1 MKKVYVLLA
10 VVLIMFIT
18 GCDKGSRDSDLFP
31 PSASEGKSITAFSLN
46 DVAGAINETEKTIA
60 ITMPY
65 GTDATTMVAT
75 FTITGVS
82 VKVGSTD
89 QVSGKTANDFTHPVT
104 YAVTAADAS
113 TQDYTVTVTVAT
125 PSSPK
130 SITAFSLNGS
140 IGKINETKKTISVTV
155 PTGTSVTNLV
165 ATFTITGAGLK
176 VGSTDQVSG
185 KTANDFTHPV
195 TYTVT
200 AADAS
205 TQDYTVTVIVA
216 SSATYSI
223 SGKVTGAVLSGVKIT
238 LSGDDSASTTTDS
251 SGNYS
256 FDNVAN
262 GSYTITPSLSGFAFT
277 PGNVNITISNKNI
290 TGQNFTAK
298 FDYTGSY
305 TGNISIGTFSGS
317 AHIVIIGYTETS
329 LSATLSLGAWEWS
342 LSTGHIIGNRLHAEG
357 SSGTSSL
364 NVVADGTFS
373 SDGLTLSGTCST
385 SDGNS
390 GTFNVTKE

>member
-1 MKKVYVLLA
+1 
-10 VVLIMFIT
+10 
-18 GCDKGSRDSDLFP
+18 
-31 PSASEGKSITAFSLN
+31 
-46 DVAGAINETEKTIA
+46 
-60 ITMPY
+60 
-65 GTDATTMVAT
+65 
-75 FTITGVS
+75 
-82 VKVGSTD
+82 
-89 QVSGKTANDFTHPVT
+89 VT

-176 VGSTDQVSG
+176 VGSSDQVSG
-185 KTANDFTHPV
+185 ETANDFTHPV

-223 SGKVTGAVLSGVKIT
+223 SGKVTGAVLPGVKIT
-238 LSGDDSASTTTDS
+238 LSGDGSASTTTDS

-256 FDNVAN
+256 LDNVAV

-357 SSGTSSL
+357 SSGTSPL